1 MAMDAASAMGSIALW
16 GFSPAIDFTVED
28 SNPGAFE
35 FWNKDGCD
43 AASVLFAG
51 VPDLCHILQNLPE
64 ALHHPNRPVDFYV
77 LENSVEVYARQLLLL
92 WLLCEPADSVG
103 LQEKVW
109 MFLEIV
115 GNTLIRP
122 STARY
127 IAETATKLIDLVT
140 GGDDCAALPLVSLAE
155 LRHRERD
162 QIAAVFQFWRSS
174 DPKIDVAHMWD
185 LRLRQQLAQR
195 YDARSGVFDW
205 DYYMRLKDRLEV
217 EFVQPEEYKHWRET
231 GVAFRRPG
239 TEQTCPNKTLVTV
252 RALGRPGERQLRRGY
267 WGDIVSGPYAPFG
280 LRSGDPSLARKQN
293 GRLVATAATVS
304 AANLEA
310 LFSSMSSSL
319 STASHMRVRF
329 LPADGGA
336 ALSRR
341 AAFRGRFAAAVFSSG
356 MSHLLTPPV
365 TACLRDGATV
375 AVETARYVVCV
386 TAEQQ
391 GRLLE
396 RYGELA
402 DTADCRPLRES
413 DGGEGGG
420 EVGEMSGEQEPAER
434 AEEMERKEDQSSM
447 GESEADRSGK
457 TAGMSDG
464 DQTEERLKPKE
475 IAPVS
480 QLNAGLESSK
490 AETTV
495 TEEGDECQPAD
506 QADEGKPITVG
517 NEHASIKPPVD
528 VDAGDLPR
536 TVDSKDGDKVT
547 ELADNVQHCQPT
559 GTVENGAG
567 EPKISGAAAGT
578 CVGDATPDT
587 AEQLE
592 RCPLPVKDANADG
605 EDKVTFKNVLGQK
618 EGISQSTVAASD
630 SSSSGVDNVDPSRA
644 PSKDSCSVGVNNVNP
659 SSASDP
665 SSDGTDSREPPSAS
679 DSRSTGVDSVK
690 STASAARRFWAS
702 DKLTALPEWVCF
714 VKRRAD
720 GVVSD
725 LLSW

>member
-16 GFSPAIDFTVED
+16 GFSPAIDFTVEGSD
-28 SNPGAFE
+28 PGAFD

-64 ALHHPNRPVDFYV
+64 ALHHSNRPVDFYV

-115 GNTLIRP
+115 GNTLVRP

-162 QIAAVFQFWRSS
+162 QIVAVFQFWRSS
-174 DPKIDVAHMWD
+174 DPKIDIAHMWD

-267 WGDIVSGPYAPFG
+267 WGDIVSGPYAPYG
-280 LRSGDPSLARKQN
+280 LRSDDPSLARKQN

-310 LFSSMSSSL
+310 LFSSMSTSL
-319 STASHMRVRF
+319 STASHIRVRF

-336 ALSRR
+336 ALTRR

-365 TACLRDGATV
+365 TACLRNGATV

-402 DTADCRPLRES
+402 DTADCRPFRES
-413 DGGEGGG
+413 GGDEGRRGMG
-420 EVGEMSGEQEPAER
+420 DLRGEQGPAER
-434 AEEMERKEDQSSM
+434 AEEMKREEDQPSL
-447 GESEADRSGK
+447 GGSETDNAGRTAEVSG
-457 TAGMSDG
+457 G
-464 DQTEERLKPKE
+464 DQTEEKVKPVKLKE
-475 IAPVS
+475 TASITRS
-480 QLNAGLESSK
+480 NAELESSK
-490 AETTV
+490 TGTVV
-495 TEEGDECQPAD
+495 TEENHKCQPAD
-506 QADEGKPITVG
+506 QIDTDKPITVG

-536 TVDSKDGDKVT
+536 TADTKDGDKVT

-605 EDKVTFKNVLGQK
+605 EDKVTSKNALGQK

-630 SSSSGVDNVDPSRA
+630 SSSSGVDNVDPSR
-644 PSKDSCSVGVNNVNP
+644 DSCSDGVNNVNP
-659 SSASDP
+659 ASASDL
-665 SSDGTDSREPPSAS
+665 SSDGTDSRKPPSAS
-679 DSRSTGVDSVK
+679 DSRSVGVGSVK